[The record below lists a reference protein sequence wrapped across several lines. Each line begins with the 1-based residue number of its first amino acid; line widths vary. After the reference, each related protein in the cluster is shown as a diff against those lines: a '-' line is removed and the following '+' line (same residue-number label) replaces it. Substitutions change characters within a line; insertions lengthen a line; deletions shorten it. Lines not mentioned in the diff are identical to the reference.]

1 MPNMKNFIERQ
12 NYFNN
17 AKFNANKEKE
27 YSIKLGIADQSEI
40 VVNVMAYNM
49 TTAIRKSFMLYPEA
63 VCLGCSKIV

>member
-12 NYFNN
+12 NYFN
-17 AKFNANKEKE
+17 NANKEKE

-49 TTAIRKSFMLYPEA
+49 TTAIRKSFVLYPEA